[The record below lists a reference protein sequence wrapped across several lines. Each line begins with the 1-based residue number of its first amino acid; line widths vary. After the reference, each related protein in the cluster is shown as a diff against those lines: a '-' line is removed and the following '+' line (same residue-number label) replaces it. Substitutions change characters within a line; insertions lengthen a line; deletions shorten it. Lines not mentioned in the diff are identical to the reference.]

1 MNDPKK
7 LVVAFLLLA
16 YTTGAVYGGHL
27 PPHPVISQVQ
37 VAGEEFVEL
46 YNPTDRAVDLTG
58 WYWCYFTSTM
68 TGWEAPHRKRGFP
81 AGARIPP
88 KGFYLIQVSGV
99 PTVTADWS
107 IGYRSSQLSD
117 TSGTVAIFRGSPSAE
132 TLVDAVG
139 WGKDVVLREGSPAP
153 VPRRGESI
161 TRRFVSEV
169 FAPCQD
175 TDDNGADF
183 TIQSV
188 ATPRNSCKAVVMIA
202 APEAASGAFGET
214 ICYTISLKNLGTENG
229 VLSIL
234 AQDRLG
240 WQLSLSTNRLL
251 IAPGQE
257 VQLHLYV
264 TLPKV
269 AEFVAIDLETTGLNP
284 AEHEIIEIAW
294 VRFERGVIVES
305 FSSLVCP
312 KQPIPHRITELTG
325 ISDDEVASAPSIE
338 EVLPEVLEALS
349 GRTVVAHNAS
359 FDRGF
364 LETAASRMGLAV
376 MDVAW
381 VDSLEAARRAWPGL
395 ASYSLSHLRQW
406 LGLPL
411 DQEHRA
417 LADAEAAGQVWLLA
431 LQTGKV
437 ALTNVITV
445 SAYQQATSPCA
456 ITKVHVEVSPKPSM

>member
-7 LVVAFLLLA
+7 LVVAFLLSA
-16 YTTGAVYGGHL
+16 CTIGVVYGEHL
-27 PPHPVISQVQ
+27 PPYPVISQVQ

-46 YNPTDRAVDLTG
+46 YNPTDQAVDLTG

-68 TGWEAPHRKRGFP
+68 TAWDAPHRKKGFP

-99 PTVTADWS
+99 LSVTADWS
-107 IGYRSSQLSD
+107 IGYRSGQLSD
-117 TSGTVAIFRGSPSAE
+117 TSGTVAIFRGPPSAE

-161 TRRFVSEV
+161 IRRFVSEV
-169 FAPCQD
+169 FAPCRD

-183 TIQSV
+183 VVQSV
-188 ATPRNSCKAVVMIA
+188 ATPRSSRKAVVMIA
-202 APEAASGAFGET
+202 APEAASGTFGET
-214 ICYTISLKNLGTENG
+214 IRYTITLKNLGTENG
-229 VLSIL
+229 VLLVL
-234 AQDRLG
+234 AQDKLG
-240 WQLSLSTNRLL
+240 WPLSLSTDRLL
-251 IAPGQE
+251 ITPGQD

-264 TLPKV
+264 TLPEV

-305 FSSLVCP
+305 FSSLVHP
-312 KQPIPHRITELTG
+312 KQPIPPSITELTG
-325 ISDDEVASAPSIE
+325 ISNDEVASAPSIE
-338 EVLPEVLEALS
+338 EVLPEVFEALS

-364 LETAASRMGLAV
+364 LETAAGRMGLAV
-376 MDVAW
+376 MDVSW

-395 ASYSLSHLRQW
+395 ASYSLSYLRHW
-406 LGLPL
+406 LGLSL

-417 LADAEAAGQVWLLA
+417 LSDAEAAGQVWLLA
-431 LQTGKV
+431 LETGDIV
-437 ALTNVITV
+437 LTNTITL
-445 SAYQQATSPCA
+445 SAYQEATSPCA
-456 ITKVHVEVSPKPSM
+456 ITAVHVEVSPKPSM